1 MLLIGDSE
9 ESKITLKNDGMG
21 DPISLPGVLQ
31 SISIGGEILWD
42 ASGSGINK
50 NQKTTKG
57 YKEKIVTINLILL
70 GEKSRTTLHVLDKV
84 LDQIIG
90 ENSNTPYQ
98 TLKELERLFKETEES
113 SKNIAIG
120 SKPPTKEAISI
131 MPSLYTIE
139 NDHINSRGINKVCF
153 TSLNSS
159 ENSAKDYINV
169 TLTFEE
175 FDFTTY
181 TETDA
186 VEEPAVK
193 SPV

>member
-9 ESKITLKNDGMG
+9 ASEITLKNDGMG

-31 SISIGGEILWD
+31 SISIGGEITWD
-42 ASGSGINK
+42 SAGDTSSKDKKI
-50 NQKTTKG
+50 TKG

-84 LDQIIG
+84 LDKIVG

-98 TLKELERLFKETEES
+98 TLKELERLFKETEGT
-113 SKNIAIG
+113 IG
-120 SKPPTKEAISI
+120 SSEPSAKEAVSI
-131 MPSLYTIE
+131 MPSLYTIK

-181 TETDA
+181 ASTDA
-186 VEEPAVK
+186 EPTDK
-193 SPV
+193 SPI